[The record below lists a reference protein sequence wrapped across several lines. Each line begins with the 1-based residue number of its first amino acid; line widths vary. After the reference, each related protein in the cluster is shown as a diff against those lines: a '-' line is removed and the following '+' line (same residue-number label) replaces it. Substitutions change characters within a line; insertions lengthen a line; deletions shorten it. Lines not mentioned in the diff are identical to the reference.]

1 MFKIYFSNHNYKS
14 YHNIKNYRT
23 CFLRTTLRRERKSPP
38 KQNGDPSPCKR
49 LSSFHIWRESSS
61 KSHKMNT
68 RIQGCQNRV
77 LTRKIVRFYESK
89 HALRLN
95 RTTKSKMSK
104 IGLKSSKIAKIGWN
118 RAKSRSQDRL
128 YDFNIIVAL
137 KVPPMS
143 TCQTPIGF
151 SFSYSR
157 DSSVFGL
164 RLFANSHP
172 IHLLCIC

>member
-1 MFKIYFSNHNYKS
+1 MYDE
-14 YHNIKNYRT
+14 
-23 CFLRTTLRRERKSPP
+23 TTLF
-38 KQNGDPSPCKR
+38 
-49 LSSFHIWRESSS
+49 LSSFTLMLLFETLIFDSLNKMVNFWKRLETKVVKIAFWLV
-61 KSHKMNT
+61 KSYDFT
-68 RIQGCQNRV
+68 SQNMH
-77 LTRKIVRFYESK
+77 YG
-89 HALRLN
+89 LN

-104 IGLKSSKIAKIGWN
+104 IGLKSGKIAKIGWN

-143 TCQTPIGF
+143 TCQTPIGI
-151 SFSYSR
+151 SFSHSR